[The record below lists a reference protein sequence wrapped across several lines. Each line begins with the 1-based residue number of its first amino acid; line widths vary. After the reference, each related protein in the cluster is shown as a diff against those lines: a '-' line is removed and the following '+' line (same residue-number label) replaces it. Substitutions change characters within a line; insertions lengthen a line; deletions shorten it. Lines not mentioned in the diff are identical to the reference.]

1 MRCLV
6 SVPPL
11 LRGEIFAD
19 SLAASLQ
26 HRLIRSW
33 LDAGLKPVSINTSK
47 ELADHPRHAACLR
60 EAGVDVVIVE
70 PTAGSYPSYLPNVRA
85 SIVKVASLFP
95 GEVIA
100 ITNADIHILFD
111 DRASQ
116 TLRNLDK
123 ASFLVAHRSDVADD
137 SLFSQT
143 IAQRLSKGLNSP
155 FLPGIDFIAARAETF
170 KAASDF
176 LSPHLTLGL
185 PWWDL
190 LLPVALYAAGATR
203 TFLESVYFLHVKHEE
218 RWDPLWLD
226 QIGTV
231 ATRYLDDQIKG
242 YQSPAAAYVWSLAY
256 QALVS
261 PVQSPRIYKSRIL
274 SKIDLISKGRRCP
287 AYLLDVLRMTEA
299 MVCQN
304 GWELDKRWISAWVTA
319 PLPS

>member
-6 SVPPL
+6 SIPPL

-19 SLAASLQ
+19 SFGTSLQ

-47 ELADHPRHAACLR
+47 ELNDHPRHAACLK

-70 PTAGSYPSYLPNVRA
+70 PSAGNYPPYLPNVRA
-85 SIVKVASLFP
+85 SIVKVASLYP

-100 ITNADIHILFD
+100 IINADIHILFD
-111 DRASQ
+111 DRACQ
-116 TLRNLDK
+116 AIRNLDK
-123 ASFLVAHRSDVADD
+123 ASFLVAHRLDVADD
-137 SLFSQT
+137 SMFSQT
-143 IAQRLSKGLNSP
+143 IAQRLSKGSNSP
-155 FLPGIDFIAARAETF
+155 FIPGIDFIAAHSETF
-170 KAASDF
+170 KAASHF
-176 LSPHLTLGL
+176 LSPDLTLGL

-190 LLPVALYAAGATR
+190 LLPIALYAAGATR
-203 TFLESVYFLHVKHEE
+203 TFLESVYFLHIKHEE
-218 RWDPLWLD
+218 RWDPVWLD

-242 YQSPAAAYVWSLAY
+242 YKSPAAAYVWSLAY

-261 PVQSPRIYKSRIL
+261 PIQSPRIYKSRIL
-274 SKIDLISKGRRCP
+274 SKIGLISAGRRCP

-304 GWELDKRWISAWVTA
+304 GWEQDERWISAWVSA
-319 PLPS
+319 PLL